1 MPPTDAPAL
10 PRLSPGLYCS
20 QVSSSGSR
28 VLTLPNILSLARF
41 PLAAAFL
48 AWEGTAVRVAL
59 IAAASLTDV
68 LDGWLAR
75 RGHTTQLGAL
85 LDPVADKTFVFVA
98 ISTFLLEGALG
109 PRDYLIVLSR
119 DIMTA
124 IGFVVASVMPTL
136 DPRQFAA
143 RWPGKLVTAL
153 QLLAL
158 LVLVLRPAVFPWLVV
173 PIALASLLAIV
184 DYTLAL
190 NRQRVRS

>member
-1 MPPTDAPAL
+1 M
-10 PRLSPGLYCS
+10 
-20 QVSSSGSR
+20 SSSRSR
-28 VLTLPNILSLARF
+28 VLTVPNVLSLARF

-48 AWEGTAVRVAL
+48 AVESTVVRVAL

-75 RGHTTQLGAL
+75 RGRTTQLGAL

-98 ISTFLLEGALG
+98 ISTFLLEGTLG

-124 IGFVVASVMPTL
+124 IGFMVASMMPSL
-136 DPRQFAA
+136 DPRRFAA
-143 RWPGKLVTAL
+143 RWPGKLVTVL

-158 LVLVLRPAVFPWLVV
+158 LVLVLRPAMFRWLVI

-190 NRQRVRS
+190 NRQRARS